1 MTADSVSVTVKIADM
16 PAVRAIVAE
25 NAEQTA
31 EITRLREELTR
42 LLRTIDEQSYPAAE
56 RALKAE
62 ADAKRERAAAEWLAR
77 NPLTFRAKCWH
88 KPPSDAT
95 DATDGWIGVVMHKRC
110 VFPKLYHTTP
120 DSGQEPLFPKEER

>member
-62 ADAKRERAAAEWLAR
+62 ADAKRERAAAKWLAEHAHMAEHGWR
-77 NPLTFRAKCWH
+77 LRLSGRPWSCGWRSWLDAAYRAVD
-88 KPPSDAT
+88 KP
-95 DATDGWIGVVMHKRC
+95 
-110 VFPKLYHTTP
+110 
-120 DSGQEPLFPKEER
+120 